1 MSRDDA
7 HNRRF
12 ERVDLRARV
21 QLTSLDPER
30 DPATGVPTTWDT
42 DDLCETL
49 SVGGAFVRTDDPP
62 AKGRRVLL
70 QIHLPSGESIE
81 TEGRVA
87 WTRVPLRAGTKDPGV
102 GIEFVAP
109 TGDARKTLERFVT
122 RVRSVASE

>member
-1 MSRDDA
+1 MSREDA
-7 HNRRF
+7 PNRRF

-30 DPATGVPTTWDT
+30 DPRTGVPTTWDT
-42 DDLCETL
+42 DELCETL
-49 SVGGAFVRTDDPP
+49 SVGGAFVRTVDPP

-81 TEGRVA
+81 AEGRVA
-87 WTRVPLRAGTKDPGV
+87 WTRVPLRRGAKEPGV

-109 TGDARKTLERFVT
+109 TGEARNTLERFVT
-122 RVRSVASE
+122 RARGAVRE